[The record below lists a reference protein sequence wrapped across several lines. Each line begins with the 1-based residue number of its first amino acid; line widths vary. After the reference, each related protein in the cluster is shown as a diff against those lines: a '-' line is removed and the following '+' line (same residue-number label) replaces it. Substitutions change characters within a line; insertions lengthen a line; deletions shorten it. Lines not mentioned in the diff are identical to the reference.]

1 MTKHINSMK
10 RTTIGALIALF
21 ITTLACGEKNPQTI
35 EEKKAKLA
43 QLQTEQATLNST
55 IKALQA
61 DIDKLSPDQVIKVK
75 SVATQVVSPAG
86 LDHYVETTGRLDAV
100 NNVLVSP
107 QMGGAIAQVFVKEGD
122 MVAKGQ
128 KLAVIDNTV
137 MRNSIQEVLIQME
150 TAKTLFERQKALWDQ
165 KIGTEVQY
173 IQAKAQVDALEKR
186 LATLKSQD
194 AMNIVTAPIAGMV
207 DEVRFKAGELA
218 APGLGILRLV
228 NSANLKVVAN
238 VPDSY
243 AGTLA
248 IGNKAIIRFPDLN
261 KEIVSTISF
270 VGQTINPSS
279 RTFTVEA
286 RIPAGDRD
294 LKPNLTAELRI
305 NDQRRANAISIQEN
319 IVQRTDVGDIVY
331 VAVKEGAGY
340 VARLRNV
347 KKGLSYNGRV
357 EIVSGL
363 SAGELLITD
372 GYQELVNGQAI
383 QF

>member
-1 MTKHINSMK
+1 MK
-10 RTTIGALIALF
+10 RITMWAFVALCT
-21 ITTLACGEKNPQTI
+21 TTLACGEKDPKTV

-43 QLQTEQATLNST
+43 QLQTEQVTLSAS
-55 IKALQA
+55 IKALQSE
-61 DIDKLSPDQVIKVK
+61 IDKLSPNTAIKIK
-75 SVATQVVSPAG
+75 SVATQVVSPTG

-107 QMGGAIAQVFVKEGD
+107 QMGGAITQVFVKEGD
-122 MVAKGQ
+122 MVSKGQ
-128 KLAVIDNTV
+128 KLAMIDNTV
-137 MRNSIQEVLIQME
+137 MRNSIQEVLIQLE
-150 TAKTLFERQKALWDQ
+150 TTKTLFERQKALWDQ

-173 IQAKAQVDALEKR
+173 IQAKAQVEALEKR
-186 LATLKSQD
+186 LTTLKSQD
-194 AMNIVTAPIAGMV
+194 AMNIVTAPISGMV

-228 NSANLKVVAN
+228 NSGNLKVVAN

-248 IGNKAIIRFPDLN
+248 IGNKVMIRFPDLN
-261 KEIVSTISF
+261 KEIVSTVSF

-286 RIPAGDRD
+286 RIPSGDRD
-294 LKPNLTAELRI
+294 LKPNLMAELRI
-305 NDQRRANAISIQEN
+305 NDQKRTNSISIPEN
-319 IVQRTDVGDIVY
+319 MVQRTDAGDIVY
-331 VAVKEGAGY
+331 VAIKEGAGF
-340 VARLRNV
+340 VARSRNI

-357 EIVSGL
+357 EVISGL
-363 SAGELLITD
+363 SAGELLITE
-372 GYQELVNGQAI
+372 GYQELVDGQAI